1 MLQYLPEFITVASIH
16 LLAVMSPGPDF
27 VMITRQAFTHSRR
40 LALWSA
46 VGLGLGIGVHVT
58 YSLIGIGLLISKSIL
73 LFNLIKWAGAIY
85 LIYLGIQSLKSQK
98 HDTKE
103 VFINAEKVESLSVFQ
118 AIRVGFLTNALNP
131 KATIFFLAV
140 FSQIISPSTP
150 VFIRLSYG
158 IEMILATILWF
169 SFVVY
174 VLSNKFIKSRFLSVV
189 HIVER
194 VTGAILIGLGIKVI
208 LEKS

>member
-103 VFINAEKVESLSVFQ
+103 VVINAEKVESLSVFQ

>member
-98 HDTKE
+98 HDAKE
-103 VFINAEKVESLSVFQ
+103 MVISTNKVENISIFQ

-140 FSQIISPSTP
+140 FSQVISPSTP
-150 VFIRLSYG
+150 IFIRLSYG

-194 VTGAILIGLGIKVI
+194 VTGVILIGLGVKVI